1 MDGAELF
8 TDITETTGAIRK
20 TLEANEF
27 QPFDGNQIA
36 SLQSQLR
43 LLQDRVKVWPS
54 TLISTSVWL
63 MIKWRSIRRAMTNVW
78 SQSTNRTGIG
88 GGKFEAILSTCKLL
102 LFWGLVGYIR
112 MESEPFGFHAS
123 LANQHYD
130 KLSSGLT
137 KREFVQRRMN
147 FGDRS
152 CSIEKSTE
160 SGTTKKKSVERTTG

>member
-8 TDITETTGAIRK
+8 TDLTETTGATRK

-54 TLISTSVWL
+54 TLISTSIWL
-63 MIKWRSIRRAMTNVW
+63 LTKWRSTRRATAVVS

-88 GGKFEAILSTCKLL
+88 GEKFEAILSTCKLL
-102 LFWGLVGYIR
+102 LFWGFVCYIR
-112 MESEPFGFHAS
+112 TKSELFGFHAS
-123 LANQHYD
+123 LANHRYG

-137 KREFVQRRMN
+137 KHEFVQRRMN

-152 CSIEKSTE
+152 RSIEKSKE
-160 SGTTKKKSVERTTG
+160 SGTTKKKSVEKTTG